1 MLVNVVDER
10 APCLARL
17 ALVLLNLLVRLY
29 LLLLLLD
36 HLMLMFKLI
45 LLICLFIVEGTSG
58 N

>member
-1 MLVNVVDER
+1 
-10 APCLARL
+10 
-17 ALVLLNLLVRLY
+17 VLLNLLVRLY